1 MLNIMLSICISSRQQ
16 KEMGKKS
23 IDFSFRASPT
33 VWARASKAQL
43 LRKMRKMWS
52 WQQRQELLLSG
63 GSCSP
68 GRSQPERLLPSCL
81 LNSALLAEDGGGIE
95 HKKARFGLAMT
106 RRAGKIGITTWRVL
120 SPMGAVPF
128 LPD

>member
-1 MLNIMLSICISSRQQ
+1 MPNIMLSICISSRQQ
-16 KEMGKKS
+16 KEMKKKS
-23 IDFSFRASPT
+23 IGFSFRASPT

-43 LRKMRKMWS
+43 LRKMWS

-68 GRSQPERLLPSCL
+68 GQSQPERLLPSCL

-95 HKKARFGLAMT
+95 HKKARFGVAMT
-106 RRAGKIGITTWRVL
+106 RRAGKIGITNWRVL